1 MSMGQS
7 LSSSRLVST
16 SGYLDGWLI
25 SGLCADGLLG
35 EAGGFGSKARTA
47 SAMEIMGR
55 KLPST
60 ISNNER
66 LLVVVGYSEAA
77 IPLPASLCH
86 SAPLPECPRRGR
98 TYRPRLANKAARWLG
113 STISG
118 AVPVSCNRPTI
129 CACPDFPYASSPV
142 DQCRVGVGARI
153 RPHYGK
159 PDWPRNGLRR
169 NPGTIAPPCFFS

>member
-1 MSMGQS
+1 
-7 LSSSRLVST
+7 VST

-86 SAPLPECPRRGR
+86 SAPLPEWQRRGR
-98 TYRPRLANKAARWLG
+98 TYRPPPG
-113 STISG
+113 EQ
-118 AVPVSCNRPTI
+118 SC
-129 CACPDFPYASSPV
+129 AL
-142 DQCRVGVGARI
+142 VGVHDQRRRA
-153 RPHYGK
+153 
-159 PDWPRNGLRR
+159 GLLQPANDLRLL
-169 NPGTIAPPCFFS
+169 